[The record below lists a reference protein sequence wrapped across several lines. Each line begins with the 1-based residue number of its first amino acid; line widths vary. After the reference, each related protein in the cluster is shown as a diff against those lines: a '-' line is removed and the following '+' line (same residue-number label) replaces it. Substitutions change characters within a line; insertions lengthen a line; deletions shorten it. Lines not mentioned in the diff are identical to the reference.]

1 MGLRPV
7 ADPAHV
13 QHLANALC
21 QGDDWDA
28 ALERYAQE
36 HDEYFSALHRILAW
50 MTELTWTPGPEATR
64 AAAASFPMT
73 ANPRGY
79 PDSIGLGPFGPS
91 DEQARRLV
99 LGLD

>member
-1 MGLRPV
+1 MTHSSV
-7 ADPAHV
+7 
-13 QHLANALC
+13 
-21 QGDDWDA
+21 
-28 ALERYAQE
+28 YAKE

-50 MTELTWTPGPEATR
+50 MTELTWTPGPEADAR
-64 AAAASFPMT
+64 RGRVFPRMT
-73 ANPRGY
+73 ADPRGF